1 MKPAPN
7 DNVAIGSLPLT
18 SGCLSTQARVG
29 MNHVRTAVST
39 DGDGDAPQWRWSGGL
54 WLDHQWYVWHVLNR
68 VALANNET
76 GC

>member
-1 MKPAPN
+1 
-7 DNVAIGSLPLT
+7 
-18 SGCLSTQARVG
+18 

-68 VALANNET
+68 VALVNNET
-76 GC
+76 GR